1 MARRPKKRQKS
12 DNSKNN
18 NEGTYHLIASFLV
31 SGEVEGSQVNS
42 LKTSKASI
50 KSTIGPAVPKSLA
63 LAKKSYYFKGFNI
76 IAILR
81 QFLQFQGRFN
91 ILF

>member
-31 SGEVEGSQVNS
+31 SREVEGSQVNS
-42 LKTSKASI
+42 LKTSKAST
-50 KSTIGPAVPKSLA
+50 KSTIGPAVPRSLA
-63 LAKKSYYFKGFNI
+63 SDKMFLKNPFQSPNPHCFNLKLNQM
-76 IAILR
+76 IL
-81 QFLQFQGRFN
+81 Q
-91 ILF
+91 